1 MECAAQWRRAL
12 ELLRISIDAEVGNEY
27 IEWSKVWETPE
38 KYQSF
43 HKIV

>member
-27 IEWSKVWETPE
+27 IEWAKVWETP
-38 KYQSF
+38 
-43 HKIV
+43 